1 LDGKNT
7 QAKQS
12 SILIKFLC
20 FIYRF
25 ILSVCLIASL
35 LTLFI
40 CGAAKLTILNRS
52 FYRSVMTGEYYI
64 TDTQTQI
71 ESEIKTECKTYGFP
85 YDAIKPATSTEIL
98 KALSAEYASG
108 LYDTLFTGSAPLE
121 VAYPSDVFFKR
132 IAVYTVVLPEDNI
145 FASETTQR
153 YLAEFFSE
161 KADFALNSFTQK
173 NITEPLYDIMS
184 SEYIFKLTIPE
195 IISKL
200 TLPLAEVSLLLSV
213 LLLIGRRN
221 GFKSHLYGT
230 SGVIWCSAA
239 LVFIPCMLLLR
250 YNLPER
256 LPIATS
262 PLKNFVSAFLTSFIG
277 TVYNI
282 SAYSFAAATM
292 LLVIAAI
299 LLAVKKKNNI

>member
-1 LDGKNT
+1 MDSKNT
-7 QAKQS
+7 QAKS
-12 SILIKFLC
+12 GTVIKLLC

-25 ILSVCLIASL
+25 ILSACLIASL
-35 LTLFI
+35 LALFF
-40 CGAAKLTILNRS
+40 CGAAELTVLNRG
-52 FYRSVMTGEYYI
+52 FYTSVMTGDSYI
-64 TDTQTQI
+64 ANTQAQI
-71 ESEIKTECKTYGFP
+71 ESEIKTVCKIYSFP
-85 YDAIKPATSTEIL
+85 YDAIEPATSTEIL

-108 LYDTLFTGSAPLE
+108 LFDTLFTGSEPSV
-121 VAYPSDVFFKR
+121 VAYPADVFYKR
-132 IAVYTVVLPEDNI
+132 IAVYAVVLLEDNI
-145 FASETTQR
+145 FASETSQQ
-153 YLAEFFSE
+153 YLAEFFCE

-173 NITEPLYDIMS
+173 NITEPIYNIMS
-184 SEYIFKLTIPE
+184 REFIIKLTLPE
-195 IISKL
+195 IMGKL

-221 GFKSHLYGT
+221 SFKSRLYGT

-239 LVFIPCMLLLR
+239 LVFIPCLLLLR

-256 LPIATS
+256 LPIAAS

-277 TVYNI
+277 FVYNI

-299 LLAVKKKNNI
+299 LLAIKKKNNI